1 MASLPGRPRG
11 TAALA
16 VVLLLML
23 FALGLLAGTGSAR
36 LRTSVQSG
44 TTTADST
51 TAETSTADSTTAET
65 STAETTTAET
75 TTAETTTA
83 ETTTAEATTTIEL
96 TAGQTTTVNRI
107 GAGAVA
113 VIGEAAASSQQESET
128 QWGWIAFGILAAGVI
143 VFGIVWLVRRPKR
156 T

>member
-1 MASLPGRPRG
+1 MASLGRPRG
-11 TAALA
+11 AATFA
-16 VVLLLML
+16 TVLLLML
-23 FALGLLAGTGSAR
+23 FALGLLVGTGSAR

-44 TTTADST
+44 TT
-51 TAETSTADSTTAET
+51 
-65 STAETTTAET
+65 TAETTTAET

-83 ETTTAEATTTIEL
+83 ETTTAETTTAVATTTIEL

-128 QWGWIAFGILAAGVI
+128 QWGWIAFGILAAAVV

-156 T
+156 M

>member
-16 VVLLLML
+16 LVLLLML

-75 TTAETTTA
+75 TTAETTT
-83 ETTTAEATTTIEL
+83 TIEL

-143 VFGIVWLVRRPKR
+143 VFGIVWLVRRPER

>member
-11 TAALA
+11 TATLA
-16 VVLLLML
+16 IVLLLML

-44 TTTADST
+44 TT
-51 TAETSTADSTTAET
+51 
-65 STAETTTAET
+65 TAETTTAET

-128 QWGWIAFGILAAGVI
+128 QWGWIAFGILAAAVL
-143 VFGIVWLVRRPKR
+143 VFGIVWLVRCPKR

>member
-11 TAALA
+11 TATLA
-16 VVLLLML
+16 IVLLLML
-23 FALGLLAGTGSAR
+23 FALGLLVGTGSAR

-44 TTTADST
+44 TT
-51 TAETSTADSTTAET
+51 
-65 STAETTTAET
+65 TAETTTAET

-128 QWGWIAFGILAAGVI
+128 QWGWIAFGILAAAVL